1 MKIERNNVYL
11 GDSLELLRNVE
22 SESVDLVFADPPFN
36 IGYVYNSYKDNK
48 SYEEY
53 TSWSQE
59 WIAEC
64 VRVLKPSGS
73 MYVAIGDEYS
83 AEINIALKKSGMN
96 FRNWIVWYYTFG
108 QNCRKK
114 FSRTHAHIHY
124 FTKDRKNFT
133 FNLDDIRV
141 PSARQLKYNDKRAN
155 SKGKVPDDTWQMS
168 RVCGNFEER
177 VKKHPCQMPEEV
189 LERIIK
195 ASTNQ
200 GDLVLDPFC
209 GSGTTSAVAKKNGR
223 NYLSFELD
231 EVYFQESIE
240 RLEKIFSKK
249 DLTNE

>member
-1 MKIERNNVYL
+1 VRVERDNIYL
-11 GDSLELLRNVE
+11 GDCLDLLQHID

-48 SYEEY
+48 PYEEY
-53 TSWSQE
+53 NEWSNK
-59 WIAEC
+59 WIKEC
-64 VRVLKPSGS
+64 ARVLKPNGS

-83 AEINIALKKSGMN
+83 AEINIILKKSGMN

-114 FSRTHAHIHY
+114 FSRTHTHIHY
-124 FTKDRKNFT
+124 FTKNSKDFT
-133 FNLDDIRV
+133 FNVDDIRV

-168 RVCGNFEER
+168 RVCGTFKER
-177 VKKHPCQMPEEV
+177 VKSHPCQMPEEV

-195 ASTNQ
+195 ASTNP

-209 GSGTTSAVAKKNGR
+209 GSGTTCAVAKR
-223 NYLSFELD
+223 LDRHYISFELD
-231 EVYFQESIE
+231 KVYFEESLE
-240 RLEKIFSKK
+240 RLRNIGVAA
-249 DLTNE
+249 